1 MKEVINEDLTMVKYM
16 IVYPLAAMFALML
29 VIASCSQVN
38 DYFKLPDDNFVEEGV
53 EAIIYRET
61 GLRIDLTPRSQEQKE
76 YMEFMEKNGLN
87 KKVRNETSSINFYP
101 LESI

>member
-16 IVYPLAAMFALML
+16 IMYPLAAMFALML
-29 VIASCSQVN
+29 LVASCSKVN

-76 YMEFMEKNGLN
+76 YKEFLQNHGLN
-87 KKVRNETSSINFYP
+87 EKVRNEISSINFYP